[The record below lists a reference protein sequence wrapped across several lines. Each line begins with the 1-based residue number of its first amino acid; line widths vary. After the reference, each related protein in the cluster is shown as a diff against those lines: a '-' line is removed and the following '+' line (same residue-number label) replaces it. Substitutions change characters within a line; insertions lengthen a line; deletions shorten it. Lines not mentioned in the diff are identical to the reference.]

1 MDVEG
6 MTRRIEDQVRA
17 AQAHADRMKAWA
29 GRIEQVTGEGTALRG
44 AVRVS
49 VNNAGVVTSLHLTDA
64 ALEGGPAALSGA
76 ILAAITAAK
85 QAVADETGRSAV
97 AEFGRDGEVTH
108 LMVADLSK
116 RFGVTPDIDPKNP
129 FSGRPGQVLG

>member
-1 MDVEG
+1 L
-6 MTRRIEDQVRA
+6 A
-17 AQAHADRMKAWA
+17 P
-29 GRIEQVTGEGTALRG
+29 
-44 AVRVS
+44 

>member
-17 AQAHADRMKAWA
+17 AQAHAEQMKAWA
-29 GRIEQVTGEGTALRG
+29 GRIEQLTGEGTAMRG

-49 VNNAGVVTSLHLTDA
+49 VNNAGVVTGLQLTDA
-64 ALEGGPAALSGA
+64 ALDSGPAALSGA

-85 QAVADETGRSAV
+85 QAVADETGRSAA

-116 RFGVTPDIDPKNP
+116 RFGVTPDLEPKNP
-129 FSGRPGQVLG
+129 FIARPGQVLG